1 MDFELNV
8 RYIENSLAVNSA
20 EMKRICAAAAS
31 NNIAVSLGFSE
42 RDGDSVY
49 IAQALIT
56 DTGAIAMKRRK
67 MKPTHMERTVF
78 GDASGSCLADVVN
91 VEGVGKVGALSCWEH
106 IQPLLK
112 YYTFSQGEQIHVA
125 AWPPLDGF
133 VDGSPGFWSM
143 SIEGQSKQSLDWCVD
158 DVCVLTVL
166 HFRLSRYRSG
176 LCGRVAGLRAALH
189 ISNLAERYHGNEDRR
204 FTVDGL

>member
-1 MDFELNV
+1 
-8 RYIENSLAVNSA
+8 
-20 EMKRICAAAAS
+20 MKRICAAAAS
-31 NNIAVSLGFSE
+31 NSIAVSLGFSE

-56 DTGAIAMKRRK
+56 DTGVIAMKRRK

-91 VEGVGKVGALSCWEH
+91 VDGVGKVGALSCWEH

-143 SIEGQSKQSLDWCVD
+143 SVEGES
-158 DVCVLTVL
+158 VLL
-166 HFRLSRYRSG
+166 P
-176 LCGRVAGLRAALH
+176 ARA
-189 ISNLAERYHGNEDRR
+189 
-204 FTVDGL
+204 